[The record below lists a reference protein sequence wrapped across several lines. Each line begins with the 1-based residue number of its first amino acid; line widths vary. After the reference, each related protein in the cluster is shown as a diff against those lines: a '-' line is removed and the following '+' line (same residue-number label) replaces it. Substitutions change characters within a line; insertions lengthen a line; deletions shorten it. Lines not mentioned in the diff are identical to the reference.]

1 MEFTG
6 KLAKEVSTLAID
18 TLNKVFAEKGYDL
31 TVSNG
36 GGNYAPLQFN
46 MKLTLSVAS
55 ENGESQAQA
64 DYKQYADLYQLPLEM
79 LGAKFIFN
87 GKFFTVM
94 GLLPNRRKND
104 IQIENSKGK
113 TFIAPHE
120 DVVKAFKRS
129 PLFKD
134 VPVQDAPVPF
144 PEVEMTVTYPGK
156 QVV

>member
-6 KLAKEVSTLAID
+6 KLAKEVSTIAID
-18 TLNKVFAEKGYDL
+18 ALNKVFAEKGYDI

-55 ENGESQAQA
+55 EDGDSQAQA

-79 LGAKFIFN
+79 LGATFNYN

-104 IQIENSKGK
+104 IQIEDAKGK
-113 TFIAPHE
+113 TFVAPHE
-120 DVVKAFKRS
+120 SVIRAYKLHTAKAQFTGT
-129 PLFKD
+129 PI
-134 VPVQDAPVPF
+134 
-144 PEVEMTVTYPGK
+144 PEVTV
-156 QVV
+156 

>member
-1 MEFTG
+1 MDFTG

-18 TLNKVFAEKGYDL
+18 TLNKVFAEKGYDI

-55 ENGESQAQA
+55 ADGDSQAQA

-79 LGAKFIFN
+79 LGATFNYN
-87 GKFFTVM
+87 GKFFTVT

-104 IQIENSKGK
+104 IQIENTNGK

-120 DVVKAFKRS
+120 SVIRAYKLHTAKAQFAGT
-129 PLFKD
+129 PI
-134 VPVQDAPVPF
+134 
-144 PEVEMTVTYPGK
+144 PEVTI
-156 QVV
+156 

>member
-6 KLAKEVSTLAID
+6 KLAKEVSTIAID
-18 TLNKVFAEKGYDL
+18 TLNKVFAEKGYDI

-46 MKLTLSVAS
+46 MKLTLSVDSAD
-55 ENGESQAQA
+55 GDSQAQA
-64 DYKQYADLYQLPLEM
+64 DYKLYADLYQLPLEM
-79 LGAKFIFN
+79 LGATFNYN

-104 IQIENSKGK
+104 IQIENAKGK

-120 DVVKAFKRS
+120 SVVRAYKLHIAKTQFAGT
-129 PLFKD
+129 PI
-134 VPVQDAPVPF
+134 
-144 PEVEMTVTYPGK
+144 PEVAV
-156 QVV
+156 